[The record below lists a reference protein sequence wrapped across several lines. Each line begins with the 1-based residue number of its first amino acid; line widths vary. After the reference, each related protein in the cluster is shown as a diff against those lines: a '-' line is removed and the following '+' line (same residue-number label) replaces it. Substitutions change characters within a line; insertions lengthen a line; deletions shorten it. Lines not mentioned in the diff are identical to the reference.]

1 MELAKMT
8 EYYRKER
15 PQEYVYELQNE
26 YHRLE
31 IAKNSFH
38 KIVIPA
44 EFKFENNIL
53 VTSQIGS
60 KSSDNF
66 KKVCS
71 PSWFIKEYCSLLDKL
86 WSETLNTSQDLVPDW
101 VKHPKYETKH
111 NLHPDFQLKSE
122 EELRQILSRRSE
134 IETSK
139 KVVVHGDLC
148 PVNIIFD
155 SDAHA
160 IGLIDLGDLHL
171 GDKMLDLAILS
182 WTIRGN
188 FGKKYERA
196 FLEKYHLSPD
206 NKIIEY
212 YRLIYNL
219 NMPEYKNWQWIKE

>member
-1 MELAKMT
+1 M
-8 EYYRKER
+8 
-15 PQEYVYELQNE
+15 VGN
-26 YHRLE
+26 
-31 IAKNSFH
+31 
-38 KIVIPA
+38 
-44 EFKFENNIL
+44 
-53 VTSQIGS
+53 
-60 KSSDNF
+60 
-66 KKVCS
+66 
-71 PSWFIKEYCSLLDKL
+71 
-86 WSETLNTSQDLVPDW
+86 LNTSQDLVPDW